1 MILDVTAAKKKEA
14 GVNGPYRIAAS
25 VVAVCAM
32 SVFTSAQQ
40 PSGGADQAV
49 RTEINAFMDQ
59 YWELFSAGRIDQLV
73 ERIYHPSG
81 QLSNQGHSSIEDLR
95 SRFPDSRKTMLAGGY
110 GKSQMPTRNICV
122 LSPTVAI
129 VSGRGFRYLTDG
141 RVMGEFGWTYT
152 LLKGA
157 AGWRMV
163 AIYSH
168 DPGKALTCSS

>member
-1 MILDVTAAKKKEA
+1 MKSTIRMAA
-14 GVNGPYRIAAS
+14 GVAAM
-25 VVAVCAM
+25 CAM
-32 SVFTSAQQ
+32 SVVTMAAQSAT
-40 PSGGADQAV
+40 GNDQTL
-49 RTEINAFMDQ
+49 RTEVNAFMDR

-73 ERIYHPSG
+73 EQVYHDSG
-81 QLSNQGHSSIEDLR
+81 QLSNQGHSSIDQLR
-95 SRFPDSRKTMLAGGY
+95 MRFPDTRKALIAGGY
-110 GKSQMPTRNICV
+110 GRSQMPVRNVCV

-163 AIYSH
+163 AIYTH
-168 DPGKALTCSS
+168 DPNKALTCQA